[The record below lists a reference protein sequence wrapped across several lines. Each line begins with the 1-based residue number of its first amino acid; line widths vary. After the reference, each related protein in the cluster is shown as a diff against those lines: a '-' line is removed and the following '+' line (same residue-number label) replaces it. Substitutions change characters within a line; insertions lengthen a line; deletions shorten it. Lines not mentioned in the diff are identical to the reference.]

1 VRIVVDAN
9 VIVQACIEQN
19 GLGRL
24 SSHELTAPP
33 IMASETV
40 STLREL
46 AFRGELTP
54 DLAKIA
60 LDRFSELPYE
70 MLTPER
76 LWLTAWEV
84 AERLGWAKTYDAEYV
99 ALAQITDCALV
110 TLDARL
116 ARGAA
121 RVVRVLGVADLP
133 VS

>member
-24 SSHELTAPP
+24 RNHELTAPP

-46 AFRGELTP
+46 AFRGELTAE
-54 DLAKIA
+54 LAKVA
-60 LDRFSELPYE
+60 MDRFQAMQFETLA
-70 MLTPER
+70 PER
-76 LWLTAWEV
+76 LWSTAWNV
-84 AERLGWAKTYDAEYV
+84 AESLGSAKTYDAEYV

-121 RVVRVLGVADLP
+121 RVVRVLGVAELP